1 MPNFSEKL
9 KFLMHEKHLS
19 QSDISKI
26 AGVSDAAITGWI
38 KGATPRKKVL
48 TRLAEH
54 FKLSLTSLQDDKRE
68 LEFLEWPDFRLTS
81 SYFRQEDAIEEND
94 YIYEKI
100 REPNLGGESPRLISG
115 EITLAIYNCIFKIN
129 DQIKIVESATRE
141 RRVLTQEALFKI
153 ISKCNAAS
161 NEIIGLVNM
170 LCACFE
176 NMDATAIQTAIND
189 YDTQP
194 EEIDSINNGD

>member
-81 SYFRQEDAIEEND
+81 SDFRQEDAIEEND

-100 REPNLGGESPRLISG
+100 REPNLGGESPCSIS
-115 EITLAIYNCIFKIN
+115 EYITCAAYNCIFKIN
-129 DQIKIVESATRE
+129 DQIKIVENATRE
-141 RRVLTQEALFKI
+141 RRVLTQETLFKI
-153 ISKCNAAS
+153 ISKCNASS
-161 NEIIGLVNM
+161 NEILKKWMQRQFKKQLLTTTKNRKKLKG
-170 LCACFE
+170 
-176 NMDATAIQTAIND
+176 
-189 YDTQP
+189 
-194 EEIDSINNGD
+194 